1 MAFVSPV
8 ARVVTLV
15 FGGGFAPSDVPQS
28 EADALITLYNAT
40 NGPSWT
46 NKTNWLT
53 SSVVGSWYGI
63 TVSGGHVTQVS
74 LGNNNLNGSAATFQP
89 GNLPNLTHLL
99 LFSNASLSGS
109 VAGWTLPT
117 SLQQFYF
124 FSTLVSGDISGWTL
138 PASLGYFRIHDT
150 SVSGDISGWT
160 LPASLYYF
168 EVNSTSVSGDIS
180 SLVLPTT
187 LQTFYVNST
196 SVSGAPI
203 FTSSVGLR
211 FFKYQDCALA
221 QATVD
226 LIVSRIYNRRA
237 SFTYA
242 SPSAN
247 IGGTNSAPSGTYAD
261 EDPPVTGKGFIYELV
276 NDPETEGFKKWAITY
291 TA

>member
-8 ARVVTLV
+8 VRVVTPV
-15 FGGGFAPSDVPQS
+15 FGGGFFAPSDVPQS

-124 FSTLVSGDISGWTL
+124 FS
-138 PASLGYFRIHDT
+138 T

-276 NDPETEGFKKWAITY
+276 NDPETEGFKKWTITY